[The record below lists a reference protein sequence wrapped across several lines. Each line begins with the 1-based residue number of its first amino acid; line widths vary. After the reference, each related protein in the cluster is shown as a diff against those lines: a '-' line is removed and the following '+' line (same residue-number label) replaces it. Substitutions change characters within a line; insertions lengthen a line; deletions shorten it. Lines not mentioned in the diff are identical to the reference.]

1 VNKGRFAGFA
11 IAAAIMFLDG
21 FDIVTMSL
29 AAPHVM
35 PEFGLSPGSMGVVFS
50 ALLVGL
56 GLGSMLLGPLGDRF
70 GRRPTVTGGAALLAL
85 TTLATIASDGVLEF
99 AAWRFATGLALGLC
113 LTNTTAMVA
122 ELSAPARR
130 AATVALVSAGMP
142 LGVVAAGLLAP
153 WLVERGGWKLIFLAP
168 GIAAAL
174 VALCAWAWL
183 PETRAEQRSG
193 EPNTAARGHLLS
205 RLLQAPLR
213 GRLIHFAAFFGTS
226 AAAMYWFTNWLPVVL
241 PQAGYAT
248 SVAAHYL
255 SLAQGGSIAAGVGIG
270 WLIDRGW
277 VRSSF
282 AVCYVV
288 VLMALGLFLVV
299 PPAHWAVLVLIAGG
313 GIAGAHTAIV
323 PLAAKGFPSDVLASA
338 IGIGVAATRIGAI
351 GGSMAGGQ
359 LLEAGFTPAQ
369 FFAAIA
375 IPVACCLLLAQW
387 RSESVTQARQ

>member
-1 VNKGRFAGFA
+1 MNKGRFAGFA

-122 ELSAPARR
+122 ELSPPARR

-241 PQAGYAT
+241 PQAGYET

-359 LLEAGFTPAQ
+359 LLEAGVTPAQ

>member
-1 VNKGRFAGFA
+1 
-11 IAAAIMFLDG
+11 
-21 FDIVTMSL
+21 
-29 AAPHVM
+29 
-35 PEFGLSPGSMGVVFS
+35 
-50 ALLVGL
+50 
-56 GLGSMLLGPLGDRF
+56 
-70 GRRPTVTGGAALLAL
+70 
-85 TTLATIASDGVLEF
+85 
-99 AAWRFATGLALGLC
+99 
-113 LTNTTAMVA
+113 
-122 ELSAPARR
+122 
-130 AATVALVSAGMP
+130 VSAGMP

-174 VALCAWAWL
+174 VALWAWAWL
-183 PETRAEQRSG
+183 PETRAEQRSS
-193 EPNTAARGHLLS
+193 EPNTTARGHLLS
-205 RLLQAPLR
+205 RLLQVPLR

-241 PQAGYAT
+241 PQAGYET

-288 VLMALGLFLVV
+288 VLVALGLFLIF
-299 PPAHWAVLVLIAGG
+299 PPAHWAVLVLVAGG

-387 RSESVTQARQ
+387 RGESAIKVRQ

>member
-1 VNKGRFAGFA
+1 MNRGRFAGFA
-11 IAAAIMFLDG
+11 IAAAIMLLDG
-21 FDIVTMSL
+21 FDIVAMSL

-35 PEFGLSPGSMGVVFS
+35 PQFGLSPGSMGVVFS

-70 GRRPTVTGGAALLAL
+70 GRRPTVLGGAALLAL

-122 ELSAPARR
+122 ELSPPERR

-183 PETRAEQRSG
+183 PETRTEQRSG
-193 EPNTAARGHLLS
+193 EPNAGARGHLLS

-241 PQAGYAT
+241 PRAGYET

-255 SLAQGGSIAAGVGIG
+255 SLAQGGSIAAGVAIG

-288 VLMALGLFLVV
+288 VLVALGLFLVV

-351 GGSMAGGQ
+351 GGSMAGGP
-359 LLEAGFTPAQ
+359 LLEAGFAPAQ

-387 RSESVTQARQ
+387 RSVSHA